1 MAPGVA
7 PRAGEGIIV
16 KRILPAAAIL
26 LLHVAAARVVGR
38 QFEATGALGFCAN
51 IAFGTALFSFDA
63 TRELTTVF
71 YGASLLLAAARGYAG
86 CEVLAVSNFLLRR
99 QDQVGCLLFSPLDE
113 VETRVSSAR
122 VSQSV

>member
-1 MAPGVA
+1 M
-7 PRAGEGIIV
+7 
-16 KRILPAAAIL
+16 
-26 LLHVAAARVVGR
+26 VGR

-51 IAFGTALFSFDA
+51 IALGSVLFSFDA
-63 TRELTTVF
+63 TRELSTIF
-71 YGASLLLAAARGYAG
+71 YGSSLLLAAARGYAG

-122 VSQSV
+122 VSQNI